1 MSNNKK
7 DILWIEKY
15 RPINIQNIVQQE
27 DIKNIIQSNKN
38 MSNLPHLLL
47 YGPSGTGKTTSAL
60 AICKYLYYNDKY
72 RSIYDKIINERVL
85 KLNASDD
92 RGIRVVREKIKI
104 FASQAMNRY
113 DNIPNFKIIILDE
126 ADVMTNDS
134 QFALRRIIEQYS
146 HITRFILICNYVT
159 KIIPPLSSRCS
170 KYRFTQIKL
179 ESVKTIILKILLEE
193 KIKYDEND
201 IENII
206 KTIYSYSNG
215 DLRKVITVLQRSVYL
230 ANINKISLNIQYVNE
245 IINTIPSNLTN
256 QLHSMMIKKQNS
268 YVELS
273 NHIKLILNN
282 GFSSDDLI
290 AIISKNILYDIDI
303 SDKLKSVIF
312 IRIAEIS
319 NILSNGSNDYIQMMA
334 LCSYINSYIN
344 KIIIN

>member
-1 MSNNKK
+1 MSSSKK
-7 DILWIEKY
+7 NILWIEKY

-27 DIKNIIQSNKN
+27 DIKNLIQSNKSL
-38 MSNLPHLLL
+38 SNLPHLLL

-60 AICKYLYYNDKY
+60 AICKYLYYNEKY

-113 DNIPNFKIIILDE
+113 DYIPSFKIIILDE

-179 ESVKTIILKILLEE
+179 ESVKTIILKILSEE
-193 KIKYDEND
+193 KTKYDENN
-201 IENII
+201 IETII
-206 KTIYSYSNG
+206 EMIYSYSDG
-215 DLRKVITVLQRSVYL
+215 DLRKVITILQRSVYL
-230 ANINKISLNIQYVNE
+230 ANINKIPLNIQSVNE
-245 IINTIPSNLTN
+245 TINTIPADLTN
-256 QLHSMMIKKQNS
+256 MLHYMMIKKQNN

-290 AIISKNILYDIDI
+290 SIISKNILNDINI
-303 SDKLKSVIF
+303 SDKLKSDIF
-312 IRIAEIS
+312 IRIAETS

-344 KIIIN
+344 Q

>member
-1 MSNNKK
+1 MTNSKK

-15 RPINIQNIVQQE
+15 RPINIHNIVQQE
-27 DIKNIIQSNKN
+27 DIKNLIQSNKSI
-38 MSNLPHLLL
+38 SNLPHLLL

-104 FASQAMNRY
+104 FASQSMNRY

-179 ESVKTIILKILLEE
+179 ESIKTIVLKILSEE
-193 KIKYDEND
+193 KIKYIEND
-201 IENII
+201 IDNII
-206 KTIYSYSNG
+206 KTIYNNSNG
-215 DLRKVITVLQRSVYL
+215 DLRKVITILQRSVYL
-230 ANINKISLNIQYVNE
+230 SNINKTAFNIQSVNE
-245 IINTIPSNLTN
+245 IINTIPTDLTSL
-256 QLHSMMIKKQNS
+256 LHSMMSNKQNN
-268 YVELS
+268 YIELS

-290 AIISKNILYDIDI
+290 SIISKNILNDVNI
-303 SDKLKSVIF
+303 SDKLKSDIF
-312 IRIAEIS
+312 IRIAETS
-319 NILSNGSNDYIQMMA
+319 NILSNGSNDYIQIMS
-334 LCSYINSYIN
+334 LCSYINCYIN
-344 KIIIN
+344 Q

>member
-1 MSNNKK
+1 MLNSKK

-201 IENII
+201 IDNII
-206 KTIYSYSNG
+206 KAIYSYSNG

-256 QLHSMMIKKQNS
+256 KLHSIMIKKQNS

-344 KIIIN
+344 KII

>member
-1 MSNNKK
+1 MSNSKK

-201 IENII
+201 IDNII
-206 KTIYSYSNG
+206 KAIYSYSNG

-256 QLHSMMIKKQNS
+256 KLHSIMIKEQNS

-344 KIIIN
+344 KII

>member
-1 MSNNKK
+1 MLNSKK

-201 IENII
+201 IDNII
-206 KTIYSYSNG
+206 KAIYSYSNG

-256 QLHSMMIKKQNS
+256 RLHSIMIKEQNS

-344 KIIIN
+344 KII

>member
-1 MSNNKK
+1 MLNSKK

-256 QLHSMMIKKQNS
+256 QLHSIMIKEQNS

-290 AIISKNILYDIDI
+290 AIISKNILYDISI

-344 KIIIN
+344 KII

>member
-1 MSNNKK
+1 MSNAKK

-15 RPINIQNIVQQE
+15 RPINIQNIIQQE
-27 DIKNIIQSNKN
+27 DIKNLIQSNKN
-38 MSNLPHLLL
+38 ISNLPHLLL

-60 AICKYLYYNDKY
+60 AVCKYLYYNEKY
-72 RSIYDKIINERVL
+72 CSIYDKIINERVL

-104 FASQAMNRY
+104 FASQSMNSY
-113 DNIPNFKIIILDE
+113 DNIPSFKIIILDE

-179 ESVKTIILKILLEE
+179 ESIKIIVLKILSEE
-193 KIKYDEND
+193 KIKYNESD
-201 IENII
+201 IDNII
-206 KTIYSYSNG
+206 KIIYNNSDG

-230 ANINKISLNIQYVNE
+230 SNINKTILNIESINE
-245 IINTIPSNLTN
+245 TINTIPVDLTTM
-256 QLHSMMIKKQNS
+256 LHIMMTKKQNS
-268 YVELS
+268 YIELS

-290 AIISKNILYDIDI
+290 TIISKNILNDVNI
-303 SDKLKSVIF
+303 SDKLKSNIF
-312 IRIAEIS
+312 IRIAETS
-319 NILSNGSNDYIQMMA
+319 NILTNGSNDYIQMMA
-334 LCSYINSYIN
+334 LCSYINNFIH
-344 KIIIN
+344 K

>member
-1 MSNNKK
+1 MSNSKK

-170 KYRFTQIKL
+170 KFRFTQIKL
-179 ESVKTIILKILLEE
+179 ESIKTIILKILLEE

-201 IENII
+201 IDNII
-206 KTIYSYSNG
+206 KTIYNYSDG
-215 DLRKVITVLQRSVYL
+215 DLRKVITILQRSVYL

-256 QLHSMMIKKQNS
+256 QLHSIMIKKQNS

-290 AIISKNILYDIDI
+290 AIISKNILYDISI
-303 SDKLKSVIF
+303 SDNLKSVIF

-319 NILSNGSNDYIQMMA
+319 NILSNGSNDYIQIMA

-344 KIIIN
+344 KII